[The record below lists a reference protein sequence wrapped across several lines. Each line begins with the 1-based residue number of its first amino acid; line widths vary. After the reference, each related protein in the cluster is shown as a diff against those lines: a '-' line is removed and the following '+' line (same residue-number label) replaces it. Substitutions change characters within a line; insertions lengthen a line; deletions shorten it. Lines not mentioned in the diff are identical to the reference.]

1 MAYALE
7 PIDQLEILTL
17 QDNYIDIAVMDDTD
31 IIQRAR
37 PAENGVVRNSI
48 LAEHGFSAFIT
59 LKSMDR
65 SHDLLMDFGFSH
77 AGAAMNADALQCDL
91 RRVETMVL
99 SHGHMDHFGGLAAL
113 AERIGKPG
121 LELVLHPSAF
131 RQNRYIK
138 ADAAPRIGLPSLQRE
153 MLTAAGV
160 TAVESAGPRML
171 LDGTLL
177 FLGEIP
183 RRTDFEKG
191 FPRMCYDDNGREKKD
206 PIEDDTAIA
215 LHVRDKGLAVISG
228 CAHSGIVNTLY
239 YARELTGIDSIF
251 LVMGGFH
258 LTGKDFEPVIAPTIN
273 ALKALQPTYVVP
285 THCTGRKA
293 TQRIEA
299 EMPQQFLL
307 NMSGTRM
314 TFKA

>member
-1 MAYALE
+1 VSKPWCSHTA
-7 PIDQLEILTL
+7 TW
-17 QDNYIDIAVMDDTD
+17 
-31 IIQRAR
+31 IISAGWRPWPNASANPASSWCCTRA
-37 PAENGVVRNSI
+37 P
-48 LAEHGFSAFIT
+48 L
-59 LKSMDR
+59 DR
-65 SHDLLMDFGFSH
+65 TPD
-77 AGAAMNADALQCDL
+77 AGA
-91 RRVETMVL
+91 
-99 SHGHMDHFGGLAAL
+99 GLHL
-113 AERIGKPG
+113 HP
-121 LELVLHPSAF
+121 LHPSAF

-138 ADAAPRIGLPSLQRE
+138 ADAATHIGLPSLQRE
-153 MLTAAGV
+153 MLAAAGV
-160 TAVESAGPRML
+160 NAVESAGPKML
-171 LDGTLL
+171 LDGSLL

-215 LHVRDKGLAVISG
+215 FHLRGKGLAVISG

-258 LTGKDFEPVIAPTIN
+258 LTGKDFEPVITPTIN
-273 ALKALQPTYVVP
+273 ALKTLQPTYVVP